1 MSLFICRNI
10 FYNSSYKEIFPLIQE
25 NKIWLGCKFGD
36 MAFRVPDHYEPRAT
50 RFWIDESGQ
59 KWRSL
64 GTICWYTNLDHE
76 KRHEELI
83 LYKNYYGNEEDYP
96 KYDNYD
102 AVNVNKVTD
111 IPKDYFENM
120 AVPITYVDKHN
131 PDQFEI
137 VNANDIR
144 TNHDAP
150 QKSHGLIKDKDA
162 VITTKKSLTTKD
174 EENYALTDRQ
184 TDRQTDRRITYARI
198 VIRRKM

>member
-1 MSLFICRNI
+1 M
-10 FYNSSYKEIFPLIQE
+10 
-25 NKIWLGCKFGD
+25 
-36 MAFRVPDHYEPRAT
+36 
-50 RFWIDESGQ
+50 
-59 KWRSL
+59 
-64 GTICWYTNLDHE
+64 
-76 KRHEELI
+76 I

-102 AVNVNKVTD
+102 AINVNKVAD
-111 IPKDYFENM
+111 IPKDYFESM

-144 TNHDAP
+144 TNPDTP
-150 QKSHGLIKDKDA
+150 QKGHGLIKDKDA

-174 EENYALTDRQ
+174 EENYALTN
-184 TDRQTDRRITYARI
+184 RQTDRRITYARI